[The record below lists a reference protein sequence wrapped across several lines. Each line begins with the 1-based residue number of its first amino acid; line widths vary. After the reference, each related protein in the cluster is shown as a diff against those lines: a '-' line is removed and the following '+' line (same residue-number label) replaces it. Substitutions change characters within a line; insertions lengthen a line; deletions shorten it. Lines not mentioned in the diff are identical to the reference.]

1 VRPLHRGGGGVKKLG
16 YGLALVVF
24 FLDQLVKYWIL
35 EIVRLP
41 EQGSV
46 QLAPFFSLTFVG
58 NVGVSM
64 GMFQASSDFG
74 RWGLV
79 AVTAAIAGVVAV
91 WIAREQ
97 QRVEVVALGLVLGGA
112 LGNIV
117 DRIRFGY
124 VVDFLHFDWG
134 ATSFWVFN
142 VADAAITLGVLVLL
156 WRALTAPKG

>member
-1 VRPLHRGGGGVKKLG
+1 LRRGGGGVKKLG

-24 FLDQLVKYWIL
+24 LIDQAVKYWIL

-41 EQGSV
+41 EQGSI

-64 GMFQASSDFG
+64 GMFQASNDIG

-79 AVTAAIAGVVAV
+79 AVTAGIAAIVAY

-97 QRVEVVALGLVLGGA
+97 QRTEVLAMGLVLGGA

-124 VVDFLHFDWG
+124 VVDFLHFYWG
-134 ATSFWVFN
+134 SLSFWVFN

-156 WRALTAPKG
+156 WRALRAPKGSV

>member
-1 VRPLHRGGGGVKKLG
+1 MKRLG

-24 FLDQLVKYWIL
+24 IIDQLVKYWIL

-41 EQGSV
+41 EQGSI

-64 GMFQASSDFG
+64 GMFQASSDMQ

-79 AVTAAIAGVVAV
+79 AVTAGIAAVVAF

-97 QRVEVVALGLVLGGA
+97 QRTEVMALRPRARRRARQYRRSHPLRLCRRLPALLLGGA
-112 LGNIV
+112 
-117 DRIRFGY
+117 
-124 VVDFLHFDWG
+124 
-134 ATSFWVFN
+134 SFWVFN

-156 WRALTAPKG
+156 WRALTAPKGSV

>member
-1 VRPLHRGGGGVKKLG
+1 MKKLG

-24 FLDQLVKYWIL
+24 LLDQLVKYWIL

-41 EQGSV
+41 EQGSIP
-46 QLAPFFSLTFVG
+46 LAPFFSLTFVG

-74 RWGLV
+74 RWVLV
-79 AVTAAIAGVVAV
+79 AITGAIAGIVAV

-97 QRVEVVALGLVLGGA
+97 QRVEVLALGLVLGGA

-124 VVDFLHFDWG
+124 VVDFLHFYWG
-134 ATSFWVFN
+134 AMSFWVFN

>member
-1 VRPLHRGGGGVKKLG
+1 MKRLG

-24 FLDQLVKYWIL
+24 LIDQLVKYWIL
-35 EIVRLP
+35 EIVRLQ
-41 EQGSV
+41 EQGSIP
-46 QLAPFFSLTFVG
+46 LTPFFSLTFVG

-64 GMFQASSDFG
+64 GMFQASSDIG

-79 AVTAAIAGVVAV
+79 AVTAAIASVVAW

-97 QRVEVVALGLVLGGA
+97 QRTEVLAMGLVLGGA

-124 VVDFLHFDWG
+124 VVDFLHFYWRG
-134 ATSFWVFN
+134 ASFWVFN

-156 WRALTAPKG
+156 WRALRAPKGSV

>member
-1 VRPLHRGGGGVKKLG
+1 VKKLG

-24 FLDQLVKYWIL
+24 AIDQLVKYWIL

-41 EQGSV
+41 EQGSIA
-46 QLAPFFSLTFVG
+46 LAPFFSLTFVG

-74 RWGLV
+74 RWLLV
-79 AVTAAIAGVVAV
+79 AVTGAIAAIVAV

-97 QRVEVVALGLVLGGA
+97 QRIEVVALGLVLGGA
-112 LGNIV
+112 LGNII

-124 VVDFLHFDWG
+124 VVDFLHFYWG
-134 ATSFWVFN
+134 GTSFWVFN

-156 WRALTAPKG
+156 WRALWAPKG